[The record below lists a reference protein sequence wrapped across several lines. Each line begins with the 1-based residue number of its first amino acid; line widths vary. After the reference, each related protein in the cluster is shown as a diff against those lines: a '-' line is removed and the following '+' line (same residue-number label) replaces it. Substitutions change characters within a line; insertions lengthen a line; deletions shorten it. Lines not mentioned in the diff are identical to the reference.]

1 MWKGTWSNKTM
12 FCGQTGFSPQ
22 PQVLYSKW
30 RGFLDPVPRRVLGG
44 FPTPTSKS
52 WVAAGCPAIQL
63 SSDTVLPGD
72 KIRFNQVKGS
82 FPQACPLLQGQEQI
96 QVVTCASHT
105 PTTDSQPLL
114 GIWMPIQSPDCYLY
128 FWVTV
133 NQRVPWPFHGGDLL
147 LEHFPELRHF
157 TYWIT
162 GLS

>member
-30 RGFLDPVPRRVLGG
+30 RGFLDPVPRRDLGG

-63 SSDTVLPGD
+63 SSDTALPGD

-96 QVVTCASHT
+96 QVVTCASNRSAIHQFPAT
-105 PTTDSQPLL
+105 PSWGSINLPEWFIKLRET
-114 GIWMPIQSPDCYLY
+114 
-128 FWVTV
+128 
-133 NQRVPWPFHGGDLL
+133 FHL
-147 LEHFPELRHF
+147 LECQFIIKG
-157 TYWIT
+157 Y
-162 GLS
+162 